1 MTDKQLT
8 IEIKAS
14 LFDGTPLSEACN
26 ECFVFKSREDEDRK
40 KTVEVCTRCIKSQN
54 DSGERTVMDNKY

>member
-26 ECFVFKSREDEDRK
+26 ECFVFPARDEDRQ
-40 KTVEVCTRCIKSQN
+40 KTVEICTKCIERQN
-54 DSGERTVMDNKY
+54 AIGERTVMDNKY